1 MRFVSRLAEAG
12 LPATRLPGA
21 PTFRYD
27 TAHVPRQPSP
37 FARTRPMNAE
47 QMTLYSGAGK
57 GAEAEFGLWAEAY
70 GIQEVHF
77 TFPGHPNTRQRG
89 LYELSEDELLRG
101 DVSLAYVSRL
111 LSRNYIG
118 KGETFRRVL
127 QTIFH
132 IVSHSREVFVVG
144 EIQEDLTVRGGT
156 GWGAE
161 FAKLNNKRL
170 YVFDQARE
178 AWFLWQATRWV
189 PQERVAIREA
199 AFAGLG
205 TRQVSPAGSK
215 AVEALFR
222 DTMVQ

>member
-1 MRFVSRLAEAG
+1 
-12 LPATRLPGA
+12 
-21 PTFRYD
+21 
-27 TAHVPRQPSP
+27 
-37 FARTRPMNAE
+37 MNAE
-47 QMTLYSGAGK
+47 QMTLYSGASK

-70 GIQEVHF
+70 GIQEVNF
-77 TFPGHPNTRQRG
+77 TFPGHPNARMRG
-89 LYELSEDELLRG
+89 LYELTPEELLRG

-127 QTIFH
+127 QALFH

-170 YVFDQARE
+170 HVFDQVQGG
-178 AWFLWQATRWV
+178 WFLWGGKTW
-189 PQERVAIREA
+189 EREDRVTIREA
-199 AFAGLG
+199 HFAGLG
-205 TRQVSPAGSK
+205 TRNPQPNGST
-215 AVEALFR
+215 AIEALFR